1 MIIDNRVYA
10 YIFAILLLLEL
21 CETFLSKEMIF
32 TLVKSMVDWLFN
44 FIKIIIKPK
53 ILLTFGIAWMI
64 TNGWSYIF
72 VFVGVH
78 FNNNWFLAVGSAYQA
93 FLWLPITP
101 EKIVTVAISIWLCKL
116 FFPKDKKLQ
125 EQLRSLSPNNI
136 LKK

>member
-64 TNGWSYIF
+64 TNGWSY
-72 VFVGVH
+72 
-78 FNNNWFLAVGSAYQA
+78 LAVFFGIYFDNKWLLGIGSAYQA
-93 FLWLPITP
+93 FLWFPFTVEKVIT
-101 EKIVTVAISIWLCKL
+101 IAIALLLSK
-116 FFPKDKKLQ
+116 FMFPKDKKLQ

>member
-64 TNGWSYIF
+64 TNGWSYLA
-72 VFVGVH
+72 VFFGIY
-78 FNNNWFLAVGSAYQA
+78 FDNKWLLGVGSAYQA
-93 FLWLPITP
+93 FLWFPFTVEKVIT
-101 EKIVTVAISIWLCKL
+101 IAIALVLSKVM
-116 FFPKDKKLQ
+116 FPKDKKLQ
-125 EQLRSLSPNNI
+125 EQLRSLSPNKI